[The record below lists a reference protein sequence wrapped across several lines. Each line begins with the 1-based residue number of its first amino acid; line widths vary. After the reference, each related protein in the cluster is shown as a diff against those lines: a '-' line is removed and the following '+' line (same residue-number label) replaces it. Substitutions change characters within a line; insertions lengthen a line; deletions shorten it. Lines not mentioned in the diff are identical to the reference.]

1 MDGVYNIG
9 IGIVVSIGIGL
20 GIWMINQWIKEYKDI
35 NKNE

>member
-1 MDGVYNIG
+1 MDIVYNVG
-9 IGIVVSIGIGL
+9 IGIVVCIGIGL